1 MRIDAIS
8 IGINPPHDVNVII
21 EVPVGGEPIKYE
33 MDKEAGTLVVD
44 RFLYTAMRYPG
55 NYGFI
60 PHTLSG
66 DGDPCDVLVAN
77 TRAIVPGAV
86 MSVRPVGVLLMEDEA
101 GGDEKI
107 IAVPT
112 SKLTQR
118 YDKVKTYSDLPDI
131 TLQQIQHFFEH
142 YKDLEPG
149 KWVKVLRWGDADGC
163 APADR
168 RRHRAR
174 EGESEVGVRVSSDAD
189 IPSSSRSPR
198 LQASSIAMRSEA
210 DPACIAVAFEIAAE
224 ARSSQRHA
232 GRRDATH
239 APADQ
244 E

>member
-8 IGINPPHDVNVII
+8 IGPNPPHEVNVII

-33 MDKEAGTLVVD
+33 MDKDAGTLVVD

-60 PHTLSG
+60 PHTLSQ

-86 MSVRPVGVLLMEDEA
+86 MSVRPVGVLMMEDEA

-118 YDKVKTYSDLPDI
+118 YDRIKNYDDLPDI

-149 KWVKVLRWGDADGC
+149 KWVKIGGWHDA
-163 APADR
+163 A
-168 RRHRAR
+168 RAR
-174 EGESEVGVRVSSDAD
+174 QMIAEGIERAKK
-189 IPSSSRSPR
+189 
-198 LQASSIAMRSEA
+198 AKTAM
-210 DPACIAVAFEIAAE
+210 
-224 ARSSQRHA
+224 
-232 GRRDATH
+232 
-239 APADQ
+239 
-244 E
+244 